1 MMLNMLGTMTMIEET
16 VTTTCPEESTDYL
29 VSLLQTFSP
38 GTELNLFSV
47 VSDLL
52 MNEARSEEKFKQK
65 SLTKSEDSGHDSGQS
80 SLNTGSAG
88 SESFSESSG

>member
-1 MMLNMLGTMTMIEET
+1 MKYF
-16 VTTTCPEESTDYL
+16 P
-29 VSLLQTFSP
+29 
-38 GTELNLFSV
+38 V

-52 MNEARSEEKFKQK
+52 MNEARTEEKLKQK

-88 SESFSESSG
+88 SEAFSESSG